1 MEPRLLDLTGDP
13 RRAHFDYFRTM
24 ANPYLSVTANCDI
37 TPLREKT
44 LREGLP
50 FFLPLLYCA
59 ANAANDVPELRR
71 RIRGDTAVEYSQ
83 CDSSHTVALP
93 DGSYCYCRLNCRQPF
108 ARFLPYA
115 QAEVERAKAVKAGLK
130 SDCLVLYN
138 VFAPFSSI
146 RFGTSDELVMRHL
159 REDPK
164 AIEYAL
170 DVIAQDN
177 ALLCEK
183 LITEAG
189 IDGVYYCVQGGE
201 KNRFT
206 PDEYRRYITPSDLKV
221 LEHANRFSGY
231 NVLHCCGWAGI
242 PNNLE
247 VWRDY
252 PAAAINWACFI
263 ENMGLC
269 EGKEFFGG
277 KCVLGGFDNRATGL
291 MYNGTREEIQE
302 FTRELVQR
310 SGSTG
315 VMLGADCTLPA
326 TVDVNHIQWVVDA
339 VSAL

>member
-1 MEPRLLDLTGDP
+1 MT
-13 RRAHFDYFRTM
+13 RRERVIRAMQNQPVDRPPVGFWFHFSKEDSLGQRCVDAHLRYYNNVDVDIAKLMCDGYFDYP
-24 ANPYLSVTANCDI
+24 NPVAKAVKEPGDWYAMK
-37 TPLREKT
+37 PLGPDSE
-44 LREGLP
+44 
-50 FFLPLLYCA
+50 F
-59 ANAANDVPELRR
+59 
-71 RIRGDTAVEYSQ
+71 IRGQ
-83 CDSSHTVALP
+83 
-93 DGSYCYCRLNCRQPF
+93 
-108 ARFLPYA
+108 
-115 QAEVERAKAVKAGLK
+115 VERAKAVKAGLK

-263 ENMGLC
+263 ENMGLS

>member
-1 MEPRLLDLTGDP
+1 MTKRERVI
-13 RRAHFDYFRTM
+13 RAMQNQPVDRPPVGFWFHFSKEDSLGQRCVDAHLRYYNNVDVDIAKLMCDGYFDYP
-24 ANPYLSVTANCDI
+24 NPVAKAVKEPGDWYAMK
-37 TPLREKT
+37 PLGPDSE
-44 LREGLP
+44 
-50 FFLPLLYCA
+50 F
-59 ANAANDVPELRR
+59 
-71 RIRGDTAVEYSQ
+71 IRGQ
-83 CDSSHTVALP
+83 
-93 DGSYCYCRLNCRQPF
+93 
-108 ARFLPYA
+108 
-115 QAEVERAKAVKAGLK
+115 VERAKAVKAGLK

-263 ENMGLC
+263 ENMGLS

-302 FTRELVQR
+302 FTRELVR
-310 SGSTG
+310 ASGSTG

-339 VSAL
+339 VSAM

>member
-1 MEPRLLDLTGDP
+1 MTKRERVI
-13 RRAHFDYFRTM
+13 RAMQNQPVDRPPVGFWFHFSKEDSLGQRCVDAHLRYYNNVDVDIAKLMCDGYFDYP
-24 ANPYLSVTANCDI
+24 NPVAKAVKEPGDWYAMK
-37 TPLREKT
+37 PLGPDSE
-44 LREGLP
+44 
-50 FFLPLLYCA
+50 F
-59 ANAANDVPELRR
+59 
-71 RIRGDTAVEYSQ
+71 IRGQ
-83 CDSSHTVALP
+83 
-93 DGSYCYCRLNCRQPF
+93 
-108 ARFLPYA
+108 
-115 QAEVERAKAVKAGLK
+115 VERAKAVKAGLK

-183 LITEAG
+183 LITETG

>member
-1 MEPRLLDLTGDP
+1 MTKRERVI
-13 RRAHFDYFRTM
+13 RAMQNQPVDRPPVGFWFHFSKEDSLGQRCVDAHLRYYNNVDVDIAKLMCDGYFDYP
-24 ANPYLSVTANCDI
+24 NPVAKAVKEPGDWYAMK
-37 TPLREKT
+37 PLGPDSE
-44 LREGLP
+44 
-50 FFLPLLYCA
+50 F
-59 ANAANDVPELRR
+59 
-71 RIRGDTAVEYSQ
+71 IRGQ
-83 CDSSHTVALP
+83 
-93 DGSYCYCRLNCRQPF
+93 
-108 ARFLPYA
+108 
-115 QAEVERAKAVKAGLK
+115 VERAKAVKAGLK

-315 VMLGADCTLPA
+315 VMLCADCTLPA